1 MSSQNQK
8 IISVIIPFYNE
19 QIELPSIVKDI
30 NKFEKKKSN
39 LILEYLFFN
48 DCSNDKSLIVLKKYI
63 NKLPISIRS
72 KIKIFKNKKNI
83 GWSKTLIRAY
93 KITKGKFTIFIPG
106 DGEAKLTEFL
116 KKINL
121 KNDVIIYQRKS
132 MPGRPLFRKI
142 ISRVYRYVIAL
153 IFFIK
158 PMDFNGI
165 IMMKTKKIKKLKISS
180 ESFFISAEIIVKC
193 FKLNYSI
200 NSNNFFKLFPKTEY
214 KSTSLSFWQFY
225 KIIIDI
231 IKTYKFF
238 FIISYL

>member
-1 MSSQNQK
+1 
-8 IISVIIPFYNE
+8 
-19 QIELPSIVKDI
+19 
-30 NKFEKKKSN
+30 
-39 LILEYLFFN
+39 
-48 DCSNDKSLIVLKKYI
+48 
-63 NKLPISIRS
+63 
-72 KIKIFKNKKNI
+72 
-83 GWSKTLIRAY
+83 
-93 KITKGKFTIFIPG
+93 
-106 DGEAKLTEFL
+106 
-116 KKINL
+116 
-121 KNDVIIYQRKS
+121 